1 MIILRKLKKLLILC
15 LAFVMVLSMI
25 PTAFAATS
33 SSATIDTDRKAS
45 VSLYKYN
52 STSANENGIKL
63 DSYVSNG
70 QKNETAETT
79 LADYAI
85 KGVIFTYLKIADIK
99 TYSVQELNG
108 YKDMVLYGFE
118 KGEKTNSFLSALG
131 LTESDAYTTDA
142 YSISFTS
149 DILNNALRAKL
160 DSNWSV
166 AKSNLEKYITDF
178 GGTEM
183 PETNANGFSSAT
195 DLDLGLYLVIE
206 TSVPENVSVT
216 TAPFLVSLPMTTIDG
231 SDWIY
236 DVTVYPKNET
246 DSPNLEKT
254 LRESKADT
262 GKNNGTNIDIT
273 DGYAHT
279 ATGSD
284 GDVIDY
290 QLISTLPSITSNATS
305 LSEYTFADTLS
316 KGIEY
321 NKDDVKIEWYK
332 DADCTELITAWT
344 QADGKFTVDYGT
356 SDNGSTTMTVK
367 MTADG
372 LNEINHSEAVY
383 DSDSVYNGYS
393 DCTVRITYSCTVNS
407 NADVVYGDNGNPNE
421 VTLTWKRSNMDYYDT
436 LKDDCHFYTYGI
448 DLKKEFS
455 DKLGNF
461 ENVQF
466 IIRNDTDGY
475 WVTAELNEAEGV
487 YYVTGH
493 TTSENEATKFTPV
506 TSNGDEGK
514 IIIKGLEDDAYTLTE
529 IKTDKGYTLLKKAIK
544 VVITSSENKDI
555 CSVCGKHGLTATA
568 TLNGDAVTMT
578 EDNGSLHAIVPF
590 KVINHKGFY
599 IPTTGA
605 EGVFGFALFAVVLL
619 SGSLAFALFLS
630 RKRKRE
636 KN

>member
-1 MIILRKLKKLLILC
+1 MIILRKLKKLLVLC

-99 TYSVQELNG
+99 TYSAQELNG

-131 LTESDAYTTDA
+131 LTESDAYTTDD

-160 DSNWSV
+160 DSNSSV

-195 DLDLGLYLVIE
+195 DLDLGLYLFVE
-206 TSVPENVSVT
+206 TSVPENVSIT
-216 TAPFLVSLPMTTIDG
+216 TAPFLLSLPMTSVDG
-231 SDWIY
+231 SEWLY
-236 DVTVYPKNET
+236 DISVYPKNET

-262 GKNNGTNIDIT
+262 GKNNGTANDIK

-305 LSEYTFADTLS
+305 LSEYTFVDTLS

-321 NKDDVKIEWYK
+321 NKNDIEIEWYK

-393 DCTVRITYSCTVNS
+393 DCTVRVTYSCTVNS

-448 DLKKEFS
+448 DMTKEFS

-466 IIRNDTDGY
+466 IIHNDTDNY
-475 WVTAELNEAEGV
+475 WVTAELNESEGV

-493 TTSENEATKFTPV
+493 VTDEASATVFTPV

-514 IIIKGLEDDAYTLTE
+514 IIVKGLEDDAYTLTE

-544 VVITSSENKDI
+544 VIISSSDNGEL

-578 EDNGSLHAIVPF
+578 EDNGSLHALVPF

-605 EGVFGFALFAVVLL
+605 EGVFGFALLAVVLL
-619 SGSLAFALFLS
+619 SGSLAFALSLS
-630 RKRKRE
+630 RKRRRE

>member
-1 MIILRKLKKLLILC
+1 MKKFKIVLTLC
-15 LAFVMVLSMI
+15 LSLIMI
-25 PTAFAATS
+25 LGTFTSAFAANSVT
-33 SSATIDTDRKAS
+33 ATIDTSRKAS
-45 VSLYKYN
+45 LELYKYDF
-52 STSANENGIKL
+52 TSANEEGVL
-63 DSYVSNG
+63 QWDSYVSDGKPNSAAESSLTKYALQG
-70 QKNETAETT
+70 VVFTYVKVADITTYSKNEGGAYNN
-79 LADYAI
+79 A
-85 KGVIFTYLKIADIK
+85 
-99 TYSVQELNG
+99 
-108 YKDMVLYGFE
+108 VLYSFP
-118 KGEKTNSFLSALG
+118 KGDKTNTFLSDIG
-131 LTESDAYTTDA
+131 LSISDVYSSDTTTV
-142 YSISFTS
+142 SFTS
-149 DILNNALRAKL
+149 DKLIKALGEKL
-160 DSNWSV
+160 DANASATKND
-166 AKSNLEKYITDF
+166 LEKFVADYD
-178 GGTEM
+178 GAQM
-183 PETNANGFSSAT
+183 PETNDKGYSSVS
-195 DLDLGLYLVIE
+195 DLDLGLYLVVE

-231 SDWIY
+231 LDWNY
-236 DVTVYPKNET
+236 NVTVYPKNET

-254 LRESKADT
+254 LRESKNDT
-262 GKNNGTNIDIT
+262 VNDIK

-305 LSEYTFADTLS
+305 LSEYTFVDTLS

-321 NKDDVKIEWYK
+321 NKNDVKIEWYK

-344 QADGKFTVDYGT
+344 QADGKFTVAYGT
-356 SDNGSTTMTVK
+356 ADNGSTTMTVK

-393 DCTVRITYSCTVNS
+393 DCTVRVTYSCTVNS
-407 NADVVYGDNGNPNE
+407 SADVVYGDSGNPNE

-436 LKDDCHFYTYGI
+436 LTDDCHFYTYGI
-448 DLKKEFS
+448 DMAKEFS

-514 IIIKGLEDDAYTLTE
+514 IIIKGLEDDEYTLTE

-544 VVITSSENKDI
+544 VVITSSENSDI

-568 TLNGDAVTMT
+568 TLNGDAVNMS
-578 EDNGSLHAIVPF
+578 EDNGSLHALVPF
-590 KVINHKGFY
+590 KVVNHKGFD

-605 EGVFGFALFAVVLL
+605 EGVFALTLLAGALLTASGAVI
-619 SGSLAFALFLS
+619 FFLS
-630 RKRKRE
+630 KKRKKDKE
-636 KN
+636 

>member
-1 MIILRKLKKLLILC
+1 MKIFKKFFGLC
-15 LAFVMVLSMI
+15 LAFVMMLSII
-25 PTAFAATS
+25 PTAFAAS
-33 SSATIDTDRKAS
+33 STTATIDTSRKAS
-45 VSLYKYN
+45 LDLYKYDF
-52 STSANENGIKL
+52 TSANEAGVL
-63 DSYVSNG
+63 QWDSYVSDGKQNSAAESSLTKYALQG
-70 QKNETAETT
+70 VVFTYVKVADITTYSKNEGGAYNN
-79 LADYAI
+79 A
-85 KGVIFTYLKIADIK
+85 
-99 TYSVQELNG
+99 
-108 YKDMVLYGFE
+108 VLYSFP
-118 KGEKTNSFLSALG
+118 KGDKTNTFLSDIG
-131 LTESDAYTTDA
+131 LSISDAYSSDTTTV
-142 YSISFTS
+142 SFTS
-149 DILNNALRAKL
+149 DKLIKALGEKL
-160 DSNWSV
+160 DANSSATKND
-166 AKSNLEKYITDF
+166 LEKFVANYD
-178 GGTEM
+178 GAQM
-183 PETNANGFSSAT
+183 PETNDKGYSSVS
-195 DLDLGLYLVIE
+195 DLDLGLYLVVE

-231 SDWIY
+231 LDWNY
-236 DVTVYPKNET
+236 NVTVYPKNET

-254 LRESKADT
+254 LRESK
-262 GKNNGTNIDIT
+262 NGTNIDIT

-305 LSEYTFADTLS
+305 LSEYTFVDTLS

-321 NKDDVKIEWYK
+321 NKNDVKIEWYK

-344 QADGKFTVDYGT
+344 QADGKFTVSYGT
-356 SDNGSTTMTVK
+356 ADNGSATMTIT

-393 DCTVRITYSCTVNS
+393 DCTVRVTYSCTVNS

-421 VTLTWKRSNMDYYDT
+421 VTLTWKRTNTEYSDT
-436 LKDDCHFYTYGI
+436 LTDDCHFYTYGI
-448 DLKKEFS
+448 DMTKEFS

-466 IIRNDTDGY
+466 IIHNDTDNY

-493 TTSENEATKFTPV
+493 TASENEATVFTPV

-514 IIIKGLEDDAYTLTE
+514 IIIKGLEDDEYTITE
-529 IKTDKGYTLLKKAIK
+529 IKTDNSYTLLKKAIK

-568 TLNGDAVTMT
+568 TLNGDAVNMS
-578 EDNGSLHAIVPF
+578 EDNGSLHALVPF
-590 KVINHKGFY
+590 KVVNHKGFD
-599 IPTTGA
+599 IPITGA
-605 EGVFGFALFAVVLL
+605 EGLFGFALFAVVLL
-619 SGSLAFALFLS
+619 SGSLAFALSLS

>member
-1 MIILRKLKKLLILC
+1 MKKFKIVLTLC
-15 LAFVMVLSMI
+15 LSLIMI
-25 PTAFAATS
+25 LGTFTSAFAANSVT
-33 SSATIDTDRKAS
+33 ATIDTSRKAS
-45 VSLYKYN
+45 LDLYKYDF
-52 STSANENGIKL
+52 TSANEAGVL
-63 DSYVSNG
+63 QWDSYVSDGKQNSAAESSLTKYALQG
-70 QKNETAETT
+70 VVFTYVKVADITTYSKNEGGAYNN
-79 LADYAI
+79 A
-85 KGVIFTYLKIADIK
+85 
-99 TYSVQELNG
+99 
-108 YKDMVLYGFE
+108 VLYSFP
-118 KGEKTNSFLSALG
+118 KGDKTNTFLSDIG
-131 LTESDAYTTDA
+131 LSISDVYSSDTTTV
-142 YSISFTS
+142 SFTS
-149 DILNNALRAKL
+149 DKLIKALGEKL
-160 DSNWSV
+160 DANSSATKND
-166 AKSNLEKYITDF
+166 LEKFVANYD
-178 GGTEM
+178 GAQM
-183 PETNANGFSSAT
+183 PETNDKGYSSVS
-195 DLDLGLYLVIE
+195 DLDLGLYLVVE

-231 SDWIY
+231 LDWNY
-236 DVTVYPKNET
+236 NVTVYPKNET

-254 LRESKADT
+254 LRETKNDT
-262 GKNNGTNIDIT
+262 GKHNGTANDIK

-305 LSEYTFADTLS
+305 LSEYTFVDTLS

-321 NKDDVKIEWYK
+321 NKNDVKIEWYK

-344 QADGKFTVDYGT
+344 QADGKFTVSYGT

-372 LNEINHSEAVY
+372 LNEVNHSEAVY

-393 DCTVRITYSCTVNS
+393 DCTVRVTYSCTVNS
-407 NADVVYGDNGNPNE
+407 NADVVYGDSGNPNE
-421 VTLTWKRSNMDYYDT
+421 VTLTWKRTNTEYSDSLT
-436 LKDDCHFYTYGI
+436 DDCHFYTYGI
-448 DLKKEFS
+448 DMTKAFS

-514 IIIKGLEDDAYTLTE
+514 IIIKGLEDDEYTLTE

-544 VVITSSENKDI
+544 VVITSSENSDI

-568 TLNGDAVTMT
+568 TLNGDAVNMS
-578 EDNGSLHAIVPF
+578 EDNGSLHALVPF
-590 KVINHKGFY
+590 KVVNHKGFD

-605 EGVFGFALFAVVLL
+605 EGVFALTLLAGALLTASGAVI
-619 SGSLAFALFLS
+619 FFLS
-630 RKRKRE
+630 KKRKKDKE
-636 KN
+636 